1 MKVTSFVLPAI
12 LVALGFST
20 TQAGLFDVNLLERLG
35 LRAQQ
40 RKDRGPAST
49 ISAIYLT

>member
-20 TQAGLFDVNLLERLG
+20 TQAGLFDVHLLERMG
-35 LRAQQ
+35 LRDHRA
-40 RKDRGPAST
+40 A
-49 ISAIYLT
+49 IVVSAIH